1 MTHLKPPASIE
12 MGAAL
17 LPLKGARRTSI
28 EGLRPYEDWL
38 RQCFYPLPIPNKKR
52 TSYERGSLT
61 LPEFVSKNPN
71 FPDLAQ

>member
-1 MTHLKPPASIE
+1 
-12 MGAAL
+12 MGAAS
-17 LPLKGARRTSI
+17 LPLKGARGVPAI
-28 EGLRPYEDWL
+28 EGADAPYEDWL
-38 RQCFYPLPIPNKKR
+38 CQYFYPLLIPNKKR